1 MRRMINIISALVLFL
16 AALTSCRHK
25 ELCLHHPHTVT
36 LSVEFDWRDAPEAD
50 PRGMCVSFYS
60 METGGRHRFDFSNTK
75 GGEIQL
81 RVGRYRAICHNND
94 TESMLFYNADDFET
108 YGTYTRESNVLE
120 PIFGNGA
127 NYAPKAEG
135 TEEERAV
142 LTPDMMWGC
151 CAFDIEVTDDGV
163 EYVCV
168 PYSEYVSRSAP
179 MMSNQEHT
187 ITLYPHELT
196 CIYTYEVRNVKNLK
210 HLSQMCGTLSGMS
223 GMLTFFNEK
232 LHEECVTL
240 PFESFSDGV
249 STVTGKFYTFG
260 HHQDNDEPHKMTFYV
275 VMDDGAKYCYKDMEA
290 LDVTK
295 QVHEAPNPRRVH
307 LIIDGLELPQPIENG
322 HGFRPEVDDWVVE
335 EHDIIL

>member
-1 MRRMINIISALVLFL
+1 MRRMIELGVILVLFL

-36 LSVEFDWRDAPEAD
+36 LRVEFDWRDAPEAD
-50 PRGMCVSFYS
+50 PRGMCVSFYQL
-60 METGGRHRFDFSNTK
+60 EGKGYYRFDFNNTK

-81 RVGRYRAICHNND
+81 RVGKYRAICHNND
-94 TESMLFYNADDFET
+94 TESMLFYNAAGFET
-108 YGTYTRESNVLE
+108 YGAYTRESNVLE
-120 PIFGNGA
+120 PIYGNTT
-127 NYAPKAEG
+127 NYVPKASG
-135 TEEERAV
+135 AEEERAV

-151 CAFDIEVTDDGV
+151 CAFDIEVTDTGV
-163 EYVCV
+163 EYTCV
-168 PYSEYVSRSAP
+168 PYSQYIRRSGQRMSRE
-179 MMSNQEHT
+179 EHV

-210 HLSQMCGTLSGMS
+210 HVSQMCGTLSGMS

-232 LHEECVTL
+232 LDEECVTL

-260 HHQDNDEPHKMTFYV
+260 HHEDNEEPHKMTFYV
-275 VMDDGAKYCYKDMEA
+275 VMDDGAKYCFKDSES

-307 LIIDGLELPQPIENG
+307 IVIDGLDLPQPIENG
-322 HGFRPEVDDWVVE
+322 HGFRPVVDDWIVE
-335 EHDIIL
+335 EYDVKL